1 MHLAANLAVLL
12 IAALITVALVLMIR
26 AQIRIVRATK
36 RAYSE
41 PVIIDVV
48 GDKQNIPARAHATDA
63 GFDVRINDDV
73 FLAPGQRTLVSTGI
87 RMSIP
92 TGYYVAAVPRSGMA
106 SKIGVTINNA
116 PGTVDAGYQGV
127 VFLNLIN
134 HDSKAIRLHKGDRA
148 AQLIVQRVQPAIMR
162 QVDALDGDTERGN
175 SGHGSTGVK

>member
-1 MHLAANLAVLL
+1 MHQVTNLAVLL

-26 AQIRIVRATK
+26 AQIRIVRVTK
-36 RAYSE
+36 RAYSK

-48 GDKQNIPARAHATDA
+48 GDKRNIPARAHATDA
-63 GFDVRINDDV
+63 GFDVRINEDV

-106 SKIGVTINNA
+106 SKLGVTINNA
-116 PGTVDAGYQGV
+116 PGTVDAGYQGI

-134 HDSKAIRLHKGDRA
+134 HDSKAIHLHKGDRA

-162 QVDALDGDTERGN
+162 QVDALDGDTERGTG
-175 SGHGSTGVK
+175 GHGSTGVK